1 MWDGYIL
8 VLFSCHYDNECGMGI
23 YWYCSHYDNECGTGI
38 YWYCSQ
44 VTMIMSVRWL
54 YLGTGTSPSEEAQ
67 ELETSG
73 GWQESEMLREDNGD
87 RIAYER
93 LK

>member
-38 YWYCSQ
+38 YWYCSHYDNECGMGIYWYCSH
-44 VTMIMSVRWL
+44 VTMIMSVGWV
-54 YLGTGTSPSEEAQ
+54 YIGTVLMS
-67 ELETSG
+67 L
-73 GWQESEMLREDNGD
+73 
-87 RIAYER
+87 
-93 LK
+93 